1 MMGAGIAGYRFLK
14 FFDFRP
20 ENEVLACQDL
30 LDRFVNGL
38 GERPILIA
46 QIEQRHAHGAANDG
60 SFAPSI
66 NRNFR
71 RLTER

>member
-1 MMGAGIAGYRFLK
+1 MAGAGVAGYRFLK
-14 FFDFRP
+14 FFDLWP
-20 ENEVLACQDL
+20 ENEVLACQDR

-46 QIEQRHAHGAANDG
+46 QIEERHAHGAANDG

-66 NRNFR
+66 NPKFR
-71 RLTER
+71 A